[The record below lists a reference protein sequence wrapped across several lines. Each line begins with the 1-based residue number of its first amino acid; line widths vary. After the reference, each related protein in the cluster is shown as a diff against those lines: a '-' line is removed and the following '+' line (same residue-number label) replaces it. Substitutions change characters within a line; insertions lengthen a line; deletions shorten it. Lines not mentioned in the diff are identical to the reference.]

1 MSLPTSWTAVG
12 NTRSKQ
18 LGDWTDLVAPVPDG
32 KKIYFHEFTPDT
44 SSRNVRFSRGVDS
57 AAVMEF
63 LINTDALTD
72 PTLMPILT
80 KSIIGGYWQP
90 DGKKHAPFQHPF
102 YNAGEDTS
110 GGMYAKDI
118 VQCVDMGSAES
129 NGLIGDYN
137 VSKLSIS
144 FETNPYW
151 VDLDYNPISDDFN
164 PNWLIFENRA
174 TNNRVSTPIG
184 LYRFKDEAPVPSVY
198 RKLPCVTGNFFTQP
212 MDYLQIRFLEVPDTF
227 LYTLGGFLVQFSSSF
242 GLVND
247 DEFGGCPTDTLLLDG
262 IETRTYSDWLG
273 NLMHEVT
280 CSIMYNGDG
289 WNNVRNPS
297 GQPNPVEY
305 FAADPSTGS
314 RRQPFLETS
323 FKVFFDQLN
332 PR

>member
-1 MSLPTSWTAVG
+1 MSLPTSMITVG

-18 LGDWTDLVAPVPDG
+18 LGDWMDLVAPVPSG
-32 KKIYFHEFTPDT
+32 KMIYFNEYTPDT

-63 LINTDALTD
+63 LVNTDALVD

-80 KSIIGGYWQP
+80 KSIIGGYWRG
-90 DGKKHAPFQHPF
+90 DGLKHTPFPHPF
-102 YNAGEDTS
+102 YNAGDS
-110 GGMYAKDI
+110 AGGMYAKDI
-118 VQCVDMGSAES
+118 VQVIDMGSAES
-129 NGLIGDYN
+129 NKLYGNYN
-137 VSKLSIS
+137 VSKITIS

-151 VDLDYNPISDDFN
+151 VDLEYNPVSADYN

-184 LYRFKDEAPVPSVY
+184 LYRFQDAAPVPSVY
-198 RKLPCVTGNFFTQP
+198 RKLPCMTGNFFTQP
-212 MDYLQIRFLEVPDTF
+212 MDYLQLKFLEVPDSF
-227 LYTLGGFLVQFSSSF
+227 LYTIDGFLIQFASSF

-247 DEFGGCPTDTLLLDG
+247 AEFGNCPQDTLLLDG
-262 IETRTYSDWLG
+262 IETYTYSDWLG
-273 NLMHEVT
+273 NLMHTVT
-280 CSIMYNGDG
+280 CSILYNGDG

-305 FAADPSTGS
+305 FAADPGTGS
-314 RRQPFLETS
+314 RRGPFLETS
-323 FKVFFDQLN
+323 FKVLFDQMN